1 MKKPLLI
8 IFLVLLLDQASKIWV
23 KTNMFLSQEFS
34 VLGDWFI
41 IHFTENYGMAFG
53 LEFAGEYG
61 KLFLSVFRIFAIG
74 AIAWYLYK
82 LVKEKVHTGL
92 IVSISLI
99 LAGAIGNMIDS
110 AFYGLIFNESF
121 NQVAQFMPAQG
132 GYDKFL
138 HGRVVDMLYFPMLE
152 GYFPDWFP
160 FWAGEHFLFF
170 RPVFNI
176 ADSAI
181 TIGVFILLFFQ
192 KSFFAPENE
201 QTNEVQKEQ
210 PKSTE
215 SISNPN

>member
-1 MKKPLLI
+1 MY
-8 IFLVLLLDQASKIWV
+8 
-23 KTNMFLSQEFS
+23 LSQEFS

-41 IHFTENYGMAFG
+41 IHFTENNGMAFG

-61 KLFLSVFRIFAIG
+61 KLFLSVFRIFAIA

-99 LAGAIGNMIDS
+99 LAGALGNMIDS

-121 NQVAQFMPAQG
+121 NQVAQFMPAEG
-132 GYDKFL
+132 GYGKFL
-138 HGRVVDMLYFPMLE
+138 HGRVVDMLYFPIIE

-160 FWAGEHFLFF
+160 FWKGEHFLFF

-181 TIGVFILLFFQ
+181 TVGVFILLFFQ
-192 KSFFAPENE
+192 KSFFAPEKE
-201 QTNEVQKEQ
+201 QTNEIQKEQ
-210 PKSTE
+210 IKAPE
-215 SISNPN
+215 SVSNPE